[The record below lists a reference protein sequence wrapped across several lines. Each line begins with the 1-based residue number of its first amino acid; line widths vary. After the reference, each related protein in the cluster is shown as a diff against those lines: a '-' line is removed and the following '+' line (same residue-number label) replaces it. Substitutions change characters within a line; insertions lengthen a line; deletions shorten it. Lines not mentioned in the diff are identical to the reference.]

1 MAAAETPA
9 PGFLHRRPVTI
20 EWGDCDPAGI
30 VFYPR
35 YFAMFDASTAA
46 LFDAALGMRKIAWT
60 QRFGIVGIPMVD
72 TRAKF
77 HIPSAYGDEV
87 AIESR
92 VTAFRRSSFDVAH
105 RLLKADGA
113 LGVEGFETRVWTGR
127 DPENPGRIRSV
138 AIPAEVV
145 AAFAG

>member
-1 MAAAETPA
+1 MDMAEPR
-9 PGFLHRRPVTI
+9 LVHRRALTI

-46 LFDAALGMRKIAWT
+46 LFHAALGMPKIAWIA
-60 QRFGIVGIPMVD
+60 RFGILGIPMVD

-77 HIPSAYGDEV
+77 HVPSAYGDEV
-87 AIESR
+87 VIESR
-92 VTAFRRSSFDVAH
+92 ITAFRRSSFDVAH

-113 LGVEGFETRVWTGR
+113 LGVEGFETRVWTVREAEG
-127 DPENPGRIRSV
+127 GRIRS
-138 AIPAEVV
+138 APIPAEVT
-145 AAFAG
+145 AAFA

>member
-1 MAAAETPA
+1 MPLPEPT
-9 PGFLHRRPVTI
+9 LVHRRAVTI

-46 LFDAALGMRKIAWT
+46 LFQAALGMSKIAWT
-60 QRFGIVGIPMVD
+60 RKFAMLGIPMVD

-77 HIPSAYGDEV
+77 SIPSAYGDEV

-92 VTAFRRSSFDVAH
+92 VTAFRRSAFEVAH

-113 LGVEGFETRVWTGR
+113 VGVEGFETRVWAVR
-127 DPENPGRIRSV
+127 DPESGRIRSA
-138 AIPAEVV
+138 AIPEEVV
-145 AAFAG
+145 RAFA

>member
-1 MAAAETPA
+1 MDA
-9 PGFLHRRPVTI
+9 PDFGKPTLVNRRAVTI

-46 LFDAALGMRKIAWT
+46 LFQAALGMPKIQWTRK
-60 QRFGIVGIPMVD
+60 FGMLGIPMVD

-77 HIPSAYGDEV
+77 QIPSAYGDEV
-87 AIESR
+87 TIETR
-92 VTAFRRSSFDVAH
+92 VTAFRRSSFDVEH

-113 LGVEGFETRVWTGR
+113 LGVEGFETRVWTAR
-127 DPENPGRIRSV
+127 DAEGRIRS
-138 AIPAEVV
+138 APIPPEVV
-145 AAFAG
+145 AAFAV

>member
-1 MAAAETPA
+1 MAEPS
-9 PGFLHRRPVTI
+9 LVHRRAVTI

-46 LFDAALGMRKIAWT
+46 LFRAALGMPKIAWT
-60 QRFGIVGIPMVD
+60 KRFGIIGIPMVD

-77 HIPSAYGDEV
+77 SLPSAHGDEV

-92 VTAFRRSSFDVAH
+92 VTAFRRSAFDVQH
-105 RLLKADGA
+105 RLLRPDGA
-113 LGVEGFETRVWTGR
+113 LGVEGFETRVWTVR
-127 DPENPGRIRSV
+127 DAETGRIRS
-138 AIPAEVV
+138 APIPPEVV
-145 AAFAG
+145 AAFA

>member
-1 MAAAETPA
+1 MDVTEPRLT
-9 PGFLHRRPVTI
+9 HRRALTI

-46 LFDAALGMRKIAWT
+46 LFHAALGMPKIAWT
-60 QRFGIVGIPMVD
+60 ARFGILGIPMVD

-77 HIPSAYGDEV
+77 HVPAVYGDEV
-87 AIESR
+87 VIESR
-92 VTAFRRSSFDVAH
+92 ITAFRRSSFDVAH

-113 LGVEGFETRVWTGR
+113 LGVEGFETRVWTVREAEG
-127 DPENPGRIRSV
+127 GRIRS
-138 AIPAEVV
+138 APIPEEVT
-145 AAFAG
+145 AAFA

>member
-1 MAAAETPA
+1 MPE
-9 PGFLHRRPVTI
+9 LVHRRPVTI

-46 LFDAALGMRKIAWT
+46 LFQAALGMPKIAWT
-60 QRFGIVGIPMVD
+60 KHYGMLGIPMVD

-87 AIESR
+87 VIESR
-92 VTAFRRSSFDVAH
+92 VTAFRRASFDVAH
-105 RLLKADGA
+105 RLLKGEA
-113 LGVEGFETRVWTGR
+113 LAVEATETRVWTAK
-127 DPENPGRIRSV
+127 DPETGRIR
-138 AIPAEVV
+138 AIPIPAEVM
-145 AAFAG
+145 AAFDR

>member
-1 MAAAETPA
+1 MPEPTL
-9 PGFLHRRPVTI
+9 LHSRAVTI

-46 LFDAALGMRKIAWT
+46 LFQAALGMPKIRWT
-60 QRFGIVGIPMVD
+60 KHYNMLGIPMVD

-87 AIESR
+87 TIESR
-92 VTAFRRSSFDVAH
+92 VTEFRRSSFDVAH
-105 RLLKADGA
+105 RLLKGA
-113 LGVEGFETRVWTGR
+113 ALAVEATETRVWTAR
-127 DPENPGRIRSV
+127 DAGTGRIRAC
-138 AIPAEVV
+138 AIPAEVI
-145 AAFAG
+145 AAFAR